1 MKVLVTNDDGV
12 RAPGLWALVKSLKKV
27 AEVVVVAPDREQS
40 GVGTSISLH
49 NPLRII
55 TVDAP
60 VKDVETYAI
69 EGTPGD
75 AVILALGHLVK
86 DGVDMVVAGINE
98 GANLGNDVYIS
109 GTVGAAFQGW
119 FYGLPSVALSV
130 GALHD
135 IKFEV
140 AAKLA
145 PLIAGLFASGKL
157 PRNLLLNVTLPNASL
172 YDIQGIEVG
181 RLARRTY
188 ADVVEEGWD
197 GKRKYYWVVRGKA
210 EWKDEPGTDVRA
222 VRMGRISLT
231 PLSSSNPQL
240 LATLR
245 RLCFPLY
252 AELLT
257 ARPGD

>member
-1 MKVLVTNDDGV
+1 MKVLVTNDDGIN
-12 RAPGLWALVKSLKKV
+12 APGLWTLVRSLKQV
-27 AEVVVVAPDREQS
+27 AQVVVVAPDREQS

-49 NPLRII
+49 NPLR
-55 TVDAP
+55 VARPHPP
-60 VKDVETYAI
+60 VEDVETYSV

-86 DGVDMVVAGINE
+86 GGVDLVIAGINE

-130 GALHD
+130 ASLHD
-135 IKFEV
+135 VKFEA

-145 PLIAGLFASGKL
+145 PLLVNLFAREKL
-157 PRNLLLNVTLPNASL
+157 PRNLLLNVTLPNIPL
-172 YDIQGIEVG
+172 YDVQGIEAT
-181 RLARRTY
+181 RLAQRSY

-197 GKRKYYWVVRGKA
+197 GKRQYYWIVRGKA

-222 VRMGRISLT
+222 VRMGRIALT
-231 PLSSSNPQL
+231 PLSSNNPQL
-240 LATLR
+240 GSTLR

-252 AELLT
+252 VELLS
-257 ARPGD
+257 ARPGM